1 MAFFSSNLMEQYKI
15 GVIGDFNFTF
25 NTHHATNLALE
36 HAARFLEVEVSY
48 YWLKVNDVLSMKSQ
62 QLSNY
67 DGFWV
72 APGPFVNAFFLNG
85 VIDILM
91 QQNLPVFI
99 TGDGFRNLLEVLVN
113 KYNLNAN
120 GEKLISDNLIG
131 GTTFERISITPS
143 SKVLSHLYEYRSKD
157 ELTATRYSMY
167 PQLISALKSEIVDIE
182 AYNQFEEPEIISL
195 KNQVFFVAC
204 GFCPQ
209 ISSTRE
215 LPHPLIYTFI
225 RSCGLKQIAI

>member
-1 MAFFSSNLMEQYKI
+1 
-15 GVIGDFNFTF
+15 
-25 NTHHATNLALE
+25 
-36 HAARFLEVEVSY
+36 
-48 YWLKVNDVLSMKSQ
+48 
-62 QLSNY
+62 
-67 DGFWV
+67 V

-143 SKVLSHLYEYRSKD
+143 SKV
-157 ELTATRYSMY
+157 
-167 PQLISALKSEIVDIE
+167 
-182 AYNQFEEPEIISL
+182 
-195 KNQVFFVAC
+195 
-204 GFCPQ
+204 
-209 ISSTRE
+209 
-215 LPHPLIYTFI
+215 
-225 RSCGLKQIAI
+225 